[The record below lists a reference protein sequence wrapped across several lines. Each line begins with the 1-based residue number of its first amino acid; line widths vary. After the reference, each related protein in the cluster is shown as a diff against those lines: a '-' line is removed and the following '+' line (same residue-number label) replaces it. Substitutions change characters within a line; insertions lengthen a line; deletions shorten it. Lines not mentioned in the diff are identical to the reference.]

1 MTMRSYTL
9 MMFLAA
15 LLLAGGCIQD
25 LLNEGDG
32 LVSIT
37 ATVDVSSSS
46 TGEPSTPTTSAGSGV
61 QTVTGD
67 EQTTGEITGPSTT
80 SSGGDTGSSS
90 GDPVNLPPKI
100 DLFDVVQEHLDEA
113 GPADLQLIASD
124 DVVKVRLTLDG
135 EKLADLTL
143 ADFPRTWDALSAK
156 DNGQERKFKVVVE
169 DAEGLT
175 AEAEDTLSVLLPQSG
190 AEKCI
195 FKDKVEGA
203 VISLISALTYTPTG
217 QILAVGTRGPP
228 GALRL
233 TAWLI
238 NPDCEAVTGWPKS
251 FENWS
256 DDEVFK
262 TTTSFGTA
270 VALDE
275 HGNFI
280 VAGNFIVD
288 NKPQGYVALLNSSGS
303 RLWEKAGQVGD
314 EITSVAAG
322 TAQFGNRVIVGGAQ
336 RTSDNPVRTDGAVWV
351 YVADGESVFIQPP
364 ATLRAPFT
372 PDEFDLDELNW
383 RSEWVRALVMQ
394 PSTGNILAV
403 GEREFKPNA
412 VDVFTRTFTA
422 RIHPSGGVVGTPW
435 TSPANASFVHDAAR
449 SVAVCGDGFV
459 AGGWTRDE
467 PPDAKPQPM
476 IFWLAGDGTATEHRA
491 ELSLASTQINGIA
504 CDREG
509 KIVSA
514 GVRSKGPSDAQ
525 VFAVTDP
532 FGPRIAYE
540 TGVVGEDGAGA
551 VACDSR
557 GFCGWGGYRTVNA
570 KPFAV
575 VRVHHP

>member
-1 MTMRSYTL
+1 MRRYTL
-9 MMFLAA
+9 MMSLPA

-37 ATVDVSSSS
+37 ATVDAGSTSS
-46 TGEPSTPTTSAGSGV
+46 TGEPSTPTTSGGAGV

-67 EQTTGEITGPSTT
+67 EESTGPSTT
-80 SSGGDTGSSS
+80 SSGGDPGSSS
-90 GDPVNLPPKI
+90 GDPVNLPPTI
-100 DLFDVVQEHLDEA
+100 ELFDVKQDHLDEA
-113 GPADLQLIASD
+113 GPADLQLVASD

-156 DNGQERKFKVVVE
+156 DNGPKRKFKVVVE

-175 AEAEDTLSVLLPQSG
+175 AEAEDELSVLLPQSG
-190 AEKCI
+190 AERCI
-195 FKDKVEGA
+195 FPDPVDGA
-203 VISLISALTYTPTG
+203 IISLISALTYTPKG
-217 QILAVGTRGPP
+217 EILAVGTRGPP

-233 TAWLI
+233 TAWLLD
-238 NPDCEAVTGWPKS
+238 PKTCQPLPGWPKS
-251 FENWS
+251 LKNWS
-256 DDEVFK
+256 DDDGFK
-262 TTTSFGTA
+262 MSMSVGTA
-270 VALDE
+270 VAIDE
-275 HGNFI
+275 DGNLI

-303 RLWEKAGQVGD
+303 LLWEKASQVGD

-322 TAQFGNRVIVGGAQ
+322 TAQFSNRVIVGGSQ

-364 ATLRAPFT
+364 TTLRAPFT
-372 PDEFDLDELNW
+372 PDEFDADMKNEW
-383 RSEWVRALVMQ
+383 SEWVRALVMQ
-394 PSTGNILAV
+394 PSTSIVLAV
-403 GEREFKPNA
+403 GEREYRPKINQVYRRA
-412 VDVFTRTFTA
+412 FTV
-422 RIHPSGGVVGTPW
+422 RIHPLGGVVGAPW
-435 TSPANASFVHDAAR
+435 TFQADASFVNDAAR
-449 SVAVCGDGFV
+449 SVAACGDGFV
-459 AGGWTRDE
+459 AGGWTRDL
-467 PPDAKPQPM
+467 PVDAKPQPM

-491 ELSLASTQINGIA
+491 ELPLASTQINGIA

-514 GVRSKGPSDAQ
+514 GVRSEGPSDAQ
-525 VFAVTDP
+525 VFTVTDP
-532 FGPRIAYE
+532 FGPRVAYE
-540 TGVVGEDGAGA
+540 TGVAGEDGAGA
-551 VACDSR
+551 VACDPL

>member
-1 MTMRSYTL
+1 MRSYTL
-9 MMFLAA
+9 MMMFLAP
-15 LLLAGGCIQD
+15 LLLGGCLEG

-46 TGEPSTPTTSAGSGV
+46 TGEPSTPTTSAGSEV

-67 EQTTGEITGPSTT
+67 EETTGEITGPNTAS
-80 SSGGDTGSSS
+80 SSGDPGSSS
-90 GDPVNLPPKI
+90 GDPVNLPPTI
-100 DLFDVVQEHLDEA
+100 ELFDVVQDHLGEA

-156 DNGQERKFKVVVE
+156 DNGPERRFKVVVE
-169 DAEGLT
+169 DSEGLT

-195 FKDKVEGA
+195 FEDPVEGA

-217 QILAVGTRGPP
+217 EILAVGTRGPL

-238 NPDCEAVTGWPKS
+238 NPDSCEAVDGWPKS

-262 TTTSFGTA
+262 KTTSIGTA

-275 HGNFI
+275 VGNFI

-288 NKPQGYVALLNSSGS
+288 NQPQGYVALLNSSGS

-322 TAQFGNRVIVGGAQ
+322 TAQLGNRVIVGGAR
-336 RTSDNPVRTDGAVWV
+336 RTSDNPVRTDGAVWI
-351 YVADGESVFIQPP
+351 YVADDESVFIQPP
-364 ATLRAPFT
+364 SILRAPFT
-372 PDEFDLDELNW
+372 PDEIDPDDLNW

-394 PSTGNILAV
+394 PGTGNVLAV
-403 GEREFKPNA
+403 GEREFKANE
-412 VDVFTRTFTA
+412 VDVFSRTFTA
-422 RIHPSGGVVGTPW
+422 RVHPSGGVVGTPW
-435 TSPANASFVHDAAR
+435 TSPANASFIHDAAR
-449 SVAVCGDGFV
+449 SVTLCGDGFL

-476 IFWLAGDGTATEHRA
+476 IFWLGDDGAATQHRA
-491 ELSLASTQINGIA
+491 EPQLPSTQINGIA
-504 CDREG
+504 CGREG
-509 KIVSA
+509 KIISA
-514 GVRSKGPSDAQ
+514 GARSMGPDAQ
-525 VFAVTDP
+525 VFAVWDP
-532 FGPRIAYE
+532 FGPRIPYE
-540 TGVVGEDGAGA
+540 KGVVGEDGAGA
-551 VACDSR
+551 VACDSW
-557 GFCGWGGYRTVNA
+557 GFCGWGGYRTFNM
-570 KPFAV
+570 KPYAV

>member
-1 MTMRSYTL
+1 MRSYTL
-9 MMFLAA
+9 MMMMFLAP
-15 LLLAGGCIQD
+15 LLLGGCLEG

-67 EQTTGEITGPSTT
+67 EESTGSSTA
-80 SSGGDTGSSS
+80 SSGGDPGSSS
-90 GDPVNLPPKI
+90 SDPVNLPPTI
-100 DLFDVVQEHLDEA
+100 ELFDVVQDHLDEA

-135 EKLADLTL
+135 EKVADLTL

-156 DNGQERKFKVVVE
+156 DNGPARKFKVVVE

-175 AEAEDTLSVLLPQSG
+175 AEAEDKLSVLLPQSG

-195 FKDKVEGA
+195 FKDPVDGA
-203 VISLISALTYTPTG
+203 VISIISALTYTPKG
-217 QILAVGTRGPP
+217 EILAVGTRGSP

-233 TAWLI
+233 TVWLI
-238 NPDCEAVTGWPKS
+238 DPNSCMAVPGWPKS
-251 FENWS
+251 PANWS
-256 DDEVFK
+256 DDDGFK
-262 TTTSFGTA
+262 MTMSVGTA
-270 VALDE
+270 AAVDE
-275 HGNFI
+275 DGNLI
-280 VAGNFIVD
+280 VAGNLLVD

-303 RLWEKAGQVGD
+303 LLWEKPGQVGD

-322 TAQFGNRVIVGGAQ
+322 TAQFSNRVFVGGAQ

-351 YVADGESVFIQPP
+351 YIADGKSVFIQPP
-364 ATLRAPFT
+364 SMLRAPFT
-372 PDEFDLDELNW
+372 PDEFDLDDLNW

-394 PSTGNILAV
+394 PSTGNVLAV
-403 GEREFKPNA
+403 GEREFK
-412 VDVFTRTFTA
+412 VSDVLTYTRTFTA
-422 RIHPSGGVVGTPW
+422 RFHPLGGGVGVPW
-435 TSPANASFVHDAAR
+435 TFQSDAAFVHDAAR
-449 SVAVCGDGFV
+449 SVATCGDGFV
-459 AGGWTRDE
+459 AGGWTRDL
-467 PPDAKPQPM
+467 PANAKPQPM
-476 IFWLAGDGTATEHRA
+476 IFWLAQDGTATDYRA
-491 ELSLASTQINGIA
+491 ELPLASTQINGVA

-509 KIVSA
+509 KVVSA
-514 GVRSKGPSDAQ
+514 GARSEGPTDAQ
-525 VFAVTDP
+525 VFAVTDA
-532 FGPRIAYE
+532 FGPRVAYE
-540 TGVVGEDGAGA
+540 KGVPGEDGAGA

-557 GFCGWGGYRTVNA
+557 GFCAWGGYRTTNA